1 MIETLRDI
9 SQTLLRE
16 IGGGHHRRESLGR
29 GASGDKTY
37 PVDTRAEEIIIE
49 GLRDSGRPM
58 TVISEEAGE
67 VALNGGGGMLAL
79 IDPIDGSN
87 NAVTGVPVYASSVAL
102 AEGERKLGDVRFACV
117 VNLVSGEIFAAQKN
131 EGAFRDGERIYTTED
146 ETISAVA
153 YETSS
158 PGAGITKAM
167 PLLSKARRTRCLGAV
182 ALELCYLASGAFSA
196 FVSPTPSRSFDFAG
210 GWLIAK
216 EAGAVIS
223 KLSGEPL
230 DELELKLDKRSS
242 FLASANASIHNRAM
256 GLLS

>member
-9 SQTLLRE
+9 SRTLLRE
-16 IGGGHHRRESLGR
+16 IGGGRHRRESLGR

-37 PVDTRAEEIIIE
+37 QVDVRAEGIIIE
-49 GLRDSGRPM
+49 GLRGSGRPM

-67 VALNGGGGMLAL
+67 VALNGGEGMLAL

-87 NAVTGVPVYASSVAL
+87 NAVTGVPVYASSIAL
-102 AEGERKLGDVRFACV
+102 ASGSRTLGDVEYACV
-117 VNLVSGEIFAAQKN
+117 VNLVSGEIFMAQKN
-131 EGAFRDGERIYTTED
+131 EGAFLNGERIYTTED

-153 YETSS
+153 YETST
-158 PGAGITKAM
+158 PGAGIAKAM

-196 FVSPTPSRSFDFAG
+196 FVCPTPSRSFDFAA

-223 KLSGEPL
+223 ALQGEPL
-230 DELELKLDKRSS
+230 DELELRLDKRSRL
-242 FLASANASIHNRAM
+242 LASANANIHGFALE
-256 GLLS
+256 LLS